1 MESIND
7 NKFNIIYIDKISKLF
22 DEKLERQLNKL
33 ELDNYKYIDNMIQL
47 YLEIINKMQER
58 VDTLFEL
65 VIKLCKDNNVPM
77 GDILDE
83 ALINN

>member
-7 NKFNIIYIDKISKLF
+7 NKFNVIYIDKISKLF

-33 ELDNYKYIDNMIQL
+33 DNYKYIDNMIQR

-77 GDILDE
+77 DDMLDE